1 VDVSP
6 WVTGFDKLLKTTT
19 ESEPRDFSLQVGT
32 KCTPMGIVIRDLWL
46 SHTQNC
52 FLGCED

>member
-6 WVTGFDKLLKTTT
+6 WVTGFHKLLKTTT